1 MIEIRL
7 VSQPQALTELQ
18 GEQLVE
24 LHLDYLANQRALL
37 KEVKPGPVIQ
47 ITPQHLL
54 ENNVVAAAFDL
65 DKINLSSVER
75 IEIVR
80 GAASAQYG
88 ADAESGVI
96 NIITKKSEKKSC

>member
-1 MIEIRL
+1 MQGAL
-7 VSQPQALTELQ
+7 VL
-18 GEQLVE
+18 
-24 LHLDYLANQRALL
+24 LDGRRMSNEYSSMTR
-37 KEVKPGPVIQ
+37 G
-47 ITPQHLL
+47 
-54 ENNVVAAAFDL
+54 AFDL

-96 NIITKKSEKKSC
+96 NIINEKNPKNNL

>member
-1 MIEIRL
+1 MSNEYSSMTR
-7 VSQPQALTELQ
+7 
-18 GEQLVE
+18 G
-24 LHLDYLANQRALL
+24 
-37 KEVKPGPVIQ
+37 
-47 ITPQHLL
+47 
-54 ENNVVAAAFDL
+54 AFDL

-96 NIITKKSEKKSC
+96 NIITKIQRTICNCRSKYRN